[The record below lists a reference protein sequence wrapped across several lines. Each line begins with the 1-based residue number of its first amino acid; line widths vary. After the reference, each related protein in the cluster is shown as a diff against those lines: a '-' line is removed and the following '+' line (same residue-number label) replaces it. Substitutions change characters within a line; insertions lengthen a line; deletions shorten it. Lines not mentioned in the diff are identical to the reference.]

1 VEGVVVNQRSAIVGL
16 TAGIVVVAFG
26 LIALVG
32 SCTAGDEEG
41 GNGASA
47 ATSVPGDCVEV
58 PAAVSSE
65 KVTLLTDLAESFN
78 ATDPEVNGTCVRMV
92 IYRVA
97 SGKAT
102 SLLVEDWPEGG
113 DPAPPPVLWSPASSA
128 WGAVLNHRRSEAGR
142 AEMAGDFERIM
153 LTPLVLAMPR
163 PMAEALG
170 WPEADIG
177 WSDVLALADSEGGWA
192 DFGHPEWGPFRLGKT
207 NPNFSTSGLSAT
219 IAIYYA
225 ATGKV
230 AGLTLDDVGSA
241 SARDF
246 VTGVE
251 AATVHYG
258 DTTLTFLDNMLR
270 EDLRGRPLTYA
281 SAVAVEEV
289 SVIAYNRGDP
299 ADQGLEN
306 PTPPN
311 VPLVAIY
318 PKEGTLFSDNPAYV
332 VDAPWVSDVQRQAA
346 LQFVDFVVDDPEN
359 QAKALDF
366 GFRPGNPAVPIG
378 EPISAANGLNP
389 AQPKTE
395 LEVPEP
401 AVLAALVD
409 SWETYRKTARVL
421 IVFDVSGSMGDLGGE
436 GYTKLDLAKQAVI
449 ASLDQFKPED
459 EVGLWIFSTLLDGD
473 VDHLE
478 VVPIGPLSDVRDDIE
493 RVVPALIADGGT
505 GLYDTTRAAVT
516 EIRETF
522 DTTRI
527 NAVLLLS
534 DGMCDDYDDGC
545 ELDPLLRFL
554 SSSERDV
561 VRVFP
566 VAYGADADVDALQAI
581 AEASQ
586 AKLYTATDPLTI
598 ERVFEQVISNF

>member
-1 VEGVVVNQRSAIVGL
+1 VRRSMIAPLAGLAIIVI
-16 TAGIVVVAFG
+16 GIV
-26 LIALVG
+26 ALAG
-32 SCTAGDEEG
+32 SCG
-41 GNGASA
+41 GGEDDGAAESTV
-47 ATSVPGDCVEV
+47 TSGVPADCVEV

-65 KVTLLTDLAESFN
+65 KVTLLTELAADFN
-78 ATDPEVNGTCVRMV
+78 ATDPEVDGQCVAV
-92 IYRVA
+92 TIYRVA
-97 SGKAT
+97 SGGAT
-102 SLLVEDWPEGG
+102 SLLAEGWDEAEVG
-113 DPAPPPVLWSPASSA
+113 IPAPVLWSPASSA
-128 WGAVLNHRRSEAGR
+128 WGAVLNRRLEERGEPR
-142 AEMAGDFERIM
+142 MAGDYRRIM
-153 LTPLVLAMPR
+153 LTPLVLGMPR

-177 WSDVLALADSEGGWA
+177 WSDVLALAQDPEGWGR
-192 DFGHPEWGPFRLGKT
+192 FGHPEWGPFRLGKT

-225 ATGKV
+225 ATGTTS
-230 AGLTLDDVGSA
+230 GLTLDDVGSA
-241 SARDF
+241 SVGEF
-246 VTGVE
+246 VRGVE
-251 AATVHYG
+251 SATVHYG

-270 EDLRGRPLTYA
+270 EDLAGRPLTYA

-289 SVIAYNRGDP
+289 SIIAYNRGDP
-299 ADQGLEN
+299 ADEGLED

-318 PKEGTLFSDNPAYV
+318 PKEGTLFSDNPAFV
-332 VDAPWVSDVQRQAA
+332 VDAPWVTEVQREAA
-346 LQFVDFVVDDPEN
+346 SRFVDFVVEDPEI

-389 AQPKTE
+389 SQPKTE
-395 LEVPEP
+395 LEVPDP
-401 AVLAALVD
+401 QVLAALVD

-421 IVFDVSGSMGDLGGE
+421 VVFDVSGSMGDLGGE
-436 GYTKLDLAKQAVI
+436 GFTKLDLAKQAVL
-449 ASLDQFKPED
+449 ASLDQFKPDD

-473 VDHLE
+473 LDYLE
-478 VVPIGPLSDVRDDIE
+478 LVPIGPLSENRSDIE
-493 RVVPALIADGGT
+493 RVVPGLIADGGT
-505 GLYDTTRAAVT
+505 GLYDTTRAAVS

-522 DTTRI
+522 DQTKI

-566 VAYGADADVDALQAI
+566 VAYGTDADVEALGAI
-581 AEASQ
+581 AEATS
-586 AKLYTATDPLTI
+586 ARLYQATDPLTI
-598 ERVFEQVISNF
+598 ERVFQQVVSNF

>member
-1 VEGVVVNQRSAIVGL
+1 MISIGL
-16 TAGIVVVAFG
+16 V
-26 LIALVG
+26 ALVG
-32 SCTAGDEEG
+32 SCTDGDDD
-41 GNGASA
+41 GAD
-47 ATSVPGDCVEV
+47 ATTAIPEDCVEV

-65 KVTLLTDLAESFN
+65 KVTLLTDLAADFN
-78 ATDPEVNGTCVRMV
+78 ATDPEVDGTCVRMS

-97 SGKAT
+97 SGRGA
-102 SLLVEDWPEGG
+102 SLLAEGWPEGG
-113 DPAPPPVLWSPASSA
+113 DEAPPPVLWSPASSA
-128 WGAVLNHRRSEAGR
+128 WGAVLNHRLAQAGMP
-142 AEMAGDFERIM
+142 EMAGDYERIM

-177 WSDVLALADSEGGWA
+177 WSDILALAESEGGWA
-192 DFGHPEWGPFRLGKT
+192 DFGHPEWGPFRFGKT

-219 IAIYYA
+219 VAIYYA

-230 AGLTLDDVGSA
+230 AGLSLDDVGSA
-241 SARDF
+241 SVGSF
-246 VTGVE
+246 VSGVE

-270 EDLRGRPLTYA
+270 EDLNGRPLTYA

-299 ADQGLEN
+299 ADQGLPD

-311 VPLVAIY
+311 VPLVAVY
-318 PKEGTLFSDNPAYV
+318 PKEGTLFSDNPAFV
-332 VDAPWVSDVQRQAA
+332 LDAPWVTETQAEA
-346 LQFVDFVVDDPEN
+346 ARRFVEFVVDDPEN

-389 AQPKTE
+389 TQPKTE
-395 LEVPEP
+395 LQVPEP
-401 AVLAALVD
+401 EVLAALID
-409 SWETYRKTARVL
+409 SWETYRKPARVL
-421 IVFDVSGSMGDLGGE
+421 VVFDVSGSMGDLGGG
-436 GYTKLDLAKQAVI
+436 GYTKLDLAKQAVL
-449 ASLDQFKPED
+449 ATLDQFKPDD
-459 EVGLWIFSTLLDGD
+459 EVGLWIFSTRLDGD
-473 VDHLE
+473 LDYVEL
-478 VVPIGPLSDVRDDIE
+478 VPIGTLSKVRAEIE
-493 RVVPALIADGGT
+493 RLVPRLIADGGT
-505 GLYDTTRAAVT
+505 GLYDTTRAAVQ
-516 EIRETF
+516 EIRDTF

-527 NAVLLLS
+527 NAVMLLS

-545 ELDPLLRFL
+545 ELEPLLRFL

-566 VAYGADADVDALQAI
+566 VAYGADADTEALRAI

-586 AKLYTATDPLTI
+586 AKLYTAADPLTI

>member
-1 VEGVVVNQRSAIVGL
+1 VNQRSAIVGL
-16 TAGIVVVAFG
+16 TAGIVVIAFG
-26 LIALVG
+26 LLALVG
-32 SCTAGDEEG
+32 SCTSDDDTGGGSAG
-41 GNGASA
+41 SVT
-47 ATSVPGDCVEV
+47 TSVPEDCVEV

-65 KVTLLTDLAESFN
+65 KVTLLTDLADSFN
-78 ATDPEVNGTCVRMV
+78 ATDPEVDGTCVRVV
-92 IYRVA
+92 IHRVA

-102 SLLVEDWPEGG
+102 SLLAEDWPAGG
-113 DPAPPPVLWSPASSA
+113 DAAPPPVLWSPASSA
-128 WGAVLNHRRSEAGR
+128 WGAVLNHRRSLAGQP
-142 AEMAGDFERIM
+142 EMVGDFERIM

-163 PMAEALG
+163 PMAEAIG

-177 WSDVLALADSEGGWA
+177 WSDVLELANSENGWA

-225 ATGKV
+225 GTGKV
-230 AGLTLDDVGSA
+230 SGLTLDDVGSA
-241 SARDF
+241 SVAEF

-270 EDLRGRPLTYA
+270 EDLNGRPLTYA

-318 PKEGTLFSDNPAYV
+318 PKEGTLFSDNPAYI
-332 VDAPWVSDVQRQAA
+332 VDAPWVSDVQREAA
-346 LQFVDFVVDDPEN
+346 SLFVDFVVGDPDN
-359 QAKALDF
+359 QVKALDF

-389 AQPKTE
+389 TQPKTE
-395 LEVPEP
+395 LEVPDP

-436 GYTKLDLAKQAVI
+436 GYTKLDLAKQAVL

-473 VDHLE
+473 TDHLE
-478 VVPIGPLSDVRDDIE
+478 VVPIGPLTEVRDDIE

-522 DTTRI
+522 DTAKI

-545 ELDPLLRFL
+545 ALEPLLRFL

-566 VAYGADADVDALQAI
+566 VAYGADADVEALQAI